1 MNISAK
7 DPVIFPSPAFPRLLF
22 LVAGAILLAASA
34 GAAQE
39 FAIQFEYPSFR
50 GDFYL
55 GGTVSFPP
63 GNVRTEDQIAVFS
76 ATPPGEVPSKIE
88 AVTRW
93 PDGAILKASVL
104 FPANEARPTAYTLR
118 FGEDVRRRS
127 VISEAAV
134 LPAVSFAVGGAAR
147 AVEAMDVNVG
157 QINVR
162 VDRSSSLF
170 YYWHALPIALVLA
183 LTWWRARRTRQPA

>member
-1 MNISAK
+1 MNIPAK
-7 DPVIFPSPAFPRLLF
+7 DPVTFPYPAVPRLLS
-22 LVAGAILLAASA
+22 LVAGAILLAAPA

-39 FAIQFEYPSFR
+39 FAIQFEYPGFR

-76 ATPPGEVPSKIE
+76 ATPPGEVPSKIV

-93 PDGAILKASVL
+93 PDGAILKANVL
-104 FPANEARPTAYTLR
+104 FPANEDRPTSYTLR
-118 FGEDVRRRS
+118 FGEDIRRRR

-134 LPAVSFAVGGAAR
+134 LPAVSFAIGGAAQT
-147 AVEAMDVNVG
+147 VEAMDVNVG

-170 YYWHALPIALVLA
+170 YYWHALHIALILA
-183 LTWWRARRTRQPA
+183 LTWWRARRVRQPA